1 MLAWISILAAEIPEL
16 HGLSAKRT
24 EQTNDAQLEAVLSA
38 SLSVGLYNRLITR
51 KTFGFENLVE
61 H

>member
-1 MLAWISILAAEIPEL
+1 MPAWISILAAEISEL

-24 EQTNDAQLEAVLSA
+24 EQTNNAQLEAVLSA
-38 SLSVGLYNRLITR
+38 RLSVGLLKRLITR